1 MRVILMSKQ
10 NKKADKP
17 MIEGIIIPAK
27 WDDNGKVT
35 GVTIQTNDEKVYLVE
50 HTRTGEELL
59 GLIHKKVEAKGKIKE
74 RLDGSTLIIVQ
85 SFKKLKEQFENNIA
99 LV

>member
-1 MRVILMSKQ
+1 MILMSKQ

-17 MIEGIIIPAK
+17 IIEGIIIPEK

-50 HTRTGEELL
+50 HTRAGQELL
-59 GLIHKKVEAKGKIKE
+59 SLIHKKVEAKGKIRE
-74 RLDGSTLIIVQ
+74 RLDGSTLITVQ
-85 SFKKLKEQFENNIA
+85 SYLKMEEEVEND
-99 LV
+99 VV